1 MNCLYTMY
9 VLILH
14 HKLFMFNLIIR
25 VRIQTDHIQS
35 SAYSPLRP
43 LSINKPLQPAERLSK
58 KWLLD
63 QDFWEISNMK
73 CLFFRFGWLFYF
85 RQNNRDKYPCRRG
98 YCVMTVQWFCST
110 WRKVADKITWK
121 LMGCII
127 THIIFVNDPPNPD
140 SRPYVAVYAIRYHVE
155 SLCRNFRATCNHEV
169 YAWWPDDINE
179 MAMSDKSGKKAM
191 LFIASK
197 TKSFPVIQEAN
208 TWST

>member
-43 LSINKPLQPAERLSK
+43 LSINKPLQPAEIVQKMITWSRFLRNFK
-58 KWLLD
+58 YEV
-63 QDFWEISNMK
+63 F
-73 CLFFRFGWLFYF
+73 FFRFGRLFSFQLY
-85 RQNNRDKYPCRRG
+85 NRDKYPCRRG

-121 LMGCII
+121 LMEFII

-140 SRPYVAVYAIRYHVE
+140 SRPYVDCLRHKIPRWVPMPQFQSYLQSRSV
-155 SLCRNFRATCNHEV
+155 CMMT
-169 YAWWPDDINE
+169 WWHQRD
-179 MAMSDKSGKKAM
+179 GY
-191 LFIASK
+191 
-197 TKSFPVIQEAN
+197 V
-208 TWST
+208 W

>member
-1 MNCLYTMY
+1 MNCLYRMY

-14 HKLFMFNLIIR
+14 HKLFMFNLIIS

-98 YCVMTVQWFCST
+98 LLRDDCPVILQHVTES
-110 WRKVADKITWK
+110 
-121 LMGCII
+121 
-127 THIIFVNDPPNPD
+127 
-140 SRPYVAVYAIRYHVE
+140 SRQNHVE
-155 SLCRNFRATCNHEV
+155 INGVYYNSYYLCKWSSQPWFPSLCRCLRHKIPRNFRATCNHEV

-197 TKSFPVIQEAN
+197 TTSLPVIQEAN

>member
-9 VLILH
+9 VLIVH
-14 HKLFMFNLIIR
+14 HKLFMFNLIIS

-73 CLFFRFGWLFYF
+73 WFFFASASFFLFNCITGT
-85 RQNNRDKYPCRRG
+85 NIHADGG
-98 YCVMTVQWFCST
+98 YCVITVWWFCST
-110 WRKVADKITWK
+110 WRKVAQKVTWK

-127 THIIFVNDPPNPD
+127 THIIFVNDPLNPD
-140 SRPYVAVYAIRYHVE
+140 SRPYVDVYAIRYYVE
-155 SLCRNFRATCNHEV
+155 SLCRNFRATCNPAEVKWSEGEV
-169 YAWWPDDINE
+169 YAWWHQRD
-179 MAMSDKSGKKAM
+179 GY
-191 LFIASK
+191 
-197 TKSFPVIQEAN
+197 V
-208 TWST
+208 W

>member
-1 MNCLYTMY
+1 MNCLYTIY

-43 LSINKPLQPAERLSK
+43 LSINKPLQPAEIVQKMITWSRFLRNFK
-58 KWLLD
+58 YEV
-63 QDFWEISNMK
+63 F
-73 CLFFRFGWLFYF
+73 FFRFGRLFSFQLY
-85 RQNNRDKYPCRRG
+85 NRDKYPCRRG

-140 SRPYVAVYAIRYHVE
+140 SRPYVDVYAIRYHVE
-155 SLCRNFRATCNHEV
+155 SLCRNFRATCNHKV

-197 TKSFPVIQEAN
+197 TKSLPVIQEAN

>member
-14 HKLFMFNLIIR
+14 HKLFMFNLIIS

-140 SRPYVAVYAIRYHVE
+140 SRPYVDVYAIRYHAISE
-155 SLCRNFRATCNHEV
+155 LPAITKCMHDDLMTSTRWLCLINPEKKLCYSLLLKRKV
-169 YAWWPDDINE
+169 
-179 MAMSDKSGKKAM
+179 S
-191 LFIASK
+191 L
-197 TKSFPVIQEAN
+197 
-208 TWST
+208 

>member
-1 MNCLYTMY
+1 MNCLYRMY

-25 VRIQTDHIQS
+25 VRIQTDHMQS

-98 YCVMTVQWFCST
+98 LLRDDCPVILQHVTES
-110 WRKVADKITWK
+110 
-121 LMGCII
+121 
-127 THIIFVNDPPNPD
+127 
-140 SRPYVAVYAIRYHVE
+140 SRQNHVE
-155 SLCRNFRATCNHEV
+155 INGVYYNSYYLCKWSSQPWFPSLCRCLRHKIPRWVPMPQFQSYLQSRSVCMMT
-169 YAWWPDDINE
+169 WWHQRD
-179 MAMSDKSGKKAM
+179 GY
-191 LFIASK
+191 
-197 TKSFPVIQEAN
+197 V
-208 TWST
+208 W